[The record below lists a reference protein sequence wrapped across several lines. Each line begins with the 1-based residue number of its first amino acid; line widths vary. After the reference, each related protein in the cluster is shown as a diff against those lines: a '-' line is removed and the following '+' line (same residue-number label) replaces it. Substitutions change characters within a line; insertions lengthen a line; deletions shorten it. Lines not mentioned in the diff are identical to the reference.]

1 MPVPMTEASVEV
13 FEARAVA
20 VARGRGPIVA
30 GRLHLVSFDPLRDRE
45 GDAWAQAW
53 QKVESL
59 LRAAIER
66 RLNPG
71 DFYRQV
77 GEHEFIMLFAAL
89 SVQEGKLKLAQI
101 ADELVRALA
110 AEFGAAKAET
120 VTMTAQIDSKL
131 MLAVSQEHGD
141 LVQAIVTE
149 INKASMM
156 AATEPVSRFDH
167 IRFLFRPI
175 WDVRRGAVINF
186 MAVPVA
192 KTLGGRIV
200 SGESAVEGLENDRHA
215 RLEYDILLLKRVLG
229 ELMRVGAQDRRLL
242 FTIPVHVDTVG
253 LPIPRN
259 EYLRVWRELPLS
271 LKRLAM
277 FDLVG
282 ASDGFPQSRLIE
294 ILPSLKPVSRAIT
307 LRLPLT
313 AAPVIGRF
321 AHLGLHA
328 LSAEA
333 ALGREEA
340 QAAEFEK
347 FVVAAEKA
355 LLLTYLHGIRT
366 GSLARAAVAAGFHC
380 LDGPAIGTA
389 EANPKDALRF
399 SAADLQPK
407 S

>member
-1 MPVPMTEASVEV
+1 MPLPMREASAEV
-13 FEARAVA
+13 FEARAIA
-20 VARGRGPIVA
+20 MARGRGPVIA
-30 GRLHLVSFDPLRDRE
+30 GRLHLVSFDALRDRE
-45 GDAWAQAW
+45 GDAWAQVW
-53 QKVESL
+53 QKTEL
-59 LRAAIER
+59 LMRAAIER

-77 GEHEFIMLFAAL
+77 GEHDFVVLFAAL
-89 SVQEGKLKLAQI
+89 SAQEAKLRLAQI
-101 ADELVRALA
+101 TDELTRALTG
-110 AEFGAAKAET
+110 EFAGAKAEVLT
-120 VTMTAQIDSKL
+120 ETAQIDSKHL
-131 MLAVSQEHGD
+131 LAVSKEQGD
-141 LVQAIVTE
+141 IPQAIVTE
-149 INKASMM
+149 INKAAMM
-156 AATEPVSRFDH
+156 APAEAASRFH
-167 IRFLFRPI
+167 NVRFLFRPI
-175 WDVRRGAVINF
+175 WDVRRNAVINF
-186 MAVPVA
+186 LAVPVV

-200 SGESAVEGLENDRHA
+200 SGESAIEGLADDRHA
-215 RLEYDILLLKRVLG
+215 RLEYDILLLRRVIS

-242 FTIPVHVDTVG
+242 FTIPVHVDTISMPG
-253 LPIPRN
+253 PRT
-259 EYLRVWRELPLS
+259 EFLKVWRELPLV
-271 LKRLAM
+271 LQRLAM

-321 AHLGLHA
+321 AHVGLHA

-340 QAAEFEK
+340 QSGEFEK

-355 LLLTYLHGIRT
+355 LLLTYLHGIKT

-380 LDGPAIGTA
+380 LDGPAIGNA

-399 SAADLQPK
+399 SAADLQSKP
-407 S
+407 